1 MKVKYMTLN
10 SLCKAILPTIT
21 ACYFANRQKLDKGDS
36 MEIVTGQVAAE
47 IMKFKPTATVQEIIK
62 AFEKGAAGDYED
74 NGQPPYLTPNKFRYF
89 VKKYFEEQQTINAQ
103 QEEEENRKALPYFS
117 SWEERQI
124 YHIARRYNDTL
135 KGWRVMMGDADILFR
150 FLKKIG
156 MATDHDYA
164 SDGIVARAK
173 TDISSQPAADTP
185 IIGVAKSI
193 EARLSDYNEVAKVA
207 KGIFVK
213 DLMREWARQGLSVDD
228 VATTLRTAVIS
239 TEAPL

>member
-1 MKVKYMTLN
+1 MKVKDMTLN
-10 SLCKAILPTIT
+10 SLRKAILPTIT

-47 IMKFKPTATVQEIIK
+47 IMKFKPAATVLDITK
-62 AFEKGAAGDYED
+62 AFEKGAAGDYEE

-89 VKKYFEEQQTINAQ
+89 VKKYYEEQQTINARL
-103 QEEEENRKALPYFS
+103 EEEESRKALPYFS

-124 YHIARRYNDTL
+124 YHIARRYADTL

-150 FLKKIG
+150 FFKKIG
-156 MATDHDYA
+156 MATDCDYA

-207 KGIFVK
+207 KGIFIK

-228 VATTLRTAVIS
+228 VTTTLRNAVIS
-239 TEAPL
+239 TEASL

>member
-1 MKVKYMTLN
+1 MTLN

-47 IMKFKPTATVQEIIK
+47 IMKFKPTATVQDIIQ
-62 AFEKGAAGDYED
+62 AFERGAAGDYED

-89 VKKYFEEQQTINAQ
+89 VKKYFEEQQTVNAKL
-103 QEEEENRKALPYFS
+103 EEEENRKALPYFS

-124 YHIARRYNDTL
+124 YHIARRYADTL
-135 KGWRVMMGDADILFR
+135 RGWRVMMGDSDVLFR
-150 FLKKIG
+150 FFKKIG

-164 SDGIVARAK
+164 SDGIIARAK
-173 TDISSQPAADTP
+173 ADISSQPAADTP

-193 EARLSDYNEVAKVA
+193 EMKLNDYEEVAKVA
-207 KGIFVK
+207 KGIFIK

-228 VATTLRTAVIS
+228 VTSTLRNAVRN
-239 TEAPL
+239 TGTPL